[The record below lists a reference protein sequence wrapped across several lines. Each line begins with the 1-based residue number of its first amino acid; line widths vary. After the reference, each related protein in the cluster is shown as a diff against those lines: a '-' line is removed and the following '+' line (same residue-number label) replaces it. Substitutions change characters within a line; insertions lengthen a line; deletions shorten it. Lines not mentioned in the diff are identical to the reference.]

1 MPRAM
6 KSRMQGRQWKK
17 WKKLQTLPA
26 KDLEK
31 DKSKKEA
38 FLEAQ
43 RGKKKVHF
51 ATLMDTCHLKNSE
64 LEPKIT
70 EV

>member
-1 MPRAM
+1 ME
-6 KSRMQGRQWKK
+6 KE
-17 WKKLQTLPA
+17 WKKLETLPA

-38 FLEAQ
+38 ILAPQ
-43 RGKKKVHF
+43 RGKLHF